1 MLSTGEIS
9 NQTISIQEKNMPTA
23 NLKMPPLYEHPAK
36 ILQDLIRFDTT
47 NPPGN
52 ERPCIQYIHK
62 LLKQSG
68 IIGTLVER
76 TPSRPNLI
84 ARLKGEG
91 KAPPL
96 LLYGHVDVVTTRGQR
111 WTHPPFEAE
120 IVDGFVWGRGALDMK
135 SGVAMMLAA
144 FLKAKAEKVSLPGDV
159 LFAAVADEEAEDN
172 FGVHYLV
179 NDHPDLFKGVKY
191 ALGEFGGFNLSIS
204 GKRFYPI
211 MIAEKQTCW
220 MNAIFTGPAGHGSI
234 PICGGAMAKLARALQ
249 LLDTRQLPV
258 HITPPVRMMIESL
271 SKNVG
276 GISGLVLK
284 QLLNP
289 ALTELTLKVL
299 GKQGALFSPLLHN
312 TACPTM
318 LAGSEKTNV
327 IPGEVTLGIDGRLVP
342 GSKPEEMFRELHAL
356 LGQEVR
362 FEVVKADP
370 GPAAPDMGLFD
381 TLGGILKEM
390 DTSGIPLPFVM
401 TGVTD
406 ARFLSKLGI
415 QTYGFTPL
423 QLPEGFNFISTVHA
437 ADERVPVVA
446 LDFGVQAIFNAMQ
459 RFH

>member
-1 MLSTGEIS
+1 
-9 NQTISIQEKNMPTA
+9 MPTA
-23 NLKMPPLYEHPAK
+23 DLKTTPIYERPVE

-62 LLKQSG
+62 LLRQYG
-68 IIGTLVER
+68 IRGNIVAR
-76 TPSRPNLI
+76 TPGRPNLV
-84 ARLKGEG
+84 ARIKGEG

-96 LLYGHVDVVTTRGQR
+96 LLYGHVDVVTTQGQK
-111 WTHPPFEAE
+111 WTHPPFEAK
-120 IVDGFVWGRGALDMK
+120 IVDDFVWGRGALDMK

-144 FLKAKAEKVSLPGDV
+144 FLKARAEKVPLPGDV

-179 NDHPDLFKGVKY
+179 NEHPDLFSGVKY
-191 ALGEFGGFNLSIS
+191 ALGEFGGFNLPVS

-220 MNAIFTGPAGHGSI
+220 MKATFTGPSGHGSM
-234 PICGGAMAKLARALQ
+234 PICGGAMARLAQALH

-271 SKNVG
+271 SRNVG
-276 GISGLVLK
+276 GLSGLVLRL
-284 QLLNP
+284 LLNP
-289 ALTELTLKVL
+289 ALTGMVLKML
-299 GKQGALFSPLLHN
+299 GKQAALFSPLLHN

-318 LAGSEKTNV
+318 LNGSGKINV
-327 IPGEVTLGIDGRLVP
+327 IPGEVVLGLDGRLVP
-342 GSKPEEMFRELHAL
+342 GSRPEDMFRELHSL

-362 FEVVKADP
+362 FEVLKADP

-381 TLGGILKEM
+381 TLGGILQEM
-390 DTSGIPLPFVM
+390 DPGGIPLPFVM

-423 QLPEGFNFISTVHA
+423 QLPEEFNFISTVHA
-437 ADERVPVVA
+437 ADERVPVAA
-446 LDFGVQAIFNAMQ
+446 LDFGTKAIFNAIQ